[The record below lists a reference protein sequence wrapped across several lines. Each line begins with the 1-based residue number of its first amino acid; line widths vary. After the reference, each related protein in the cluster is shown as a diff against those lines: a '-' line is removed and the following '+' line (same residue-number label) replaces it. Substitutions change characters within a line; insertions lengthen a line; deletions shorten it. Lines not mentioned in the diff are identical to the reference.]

1 MVAQAAGRGGR
12 RRLGVLLRQVGG
24 GPGRAVPAAA
34 AEESSSSGTT
44 TFYIVRHGET
54 EWNRQ
59 GRQQGS
65 VDAPLNAAGIAQAEA
80 VAAVMADWPC
90 DAVATSP
97 LSRTASTA
105 KAIHR
110 HHPSVPYREYPGLAE
125 ANAGELERRLH
136 SDPDVAAAMDRC
148 NTMWRAG
155 VRTFPYPRGESPA
168 LVIRRE
174 YSPQPPSRRSGWDIT
189 HPSGWTAGAKAALAE
204 ASSLGSNVIVSCH
217 GMVLKCLA
225 WATLE
230 CDWAQLEVTIP
241 NCSVSTYEYDRRT
254 GELTLLKLFE
264 VVIEGEALDDVQANA
279 GSGRH

>member
-1 MVAQAAGRGGR
+1 M
-12 RRLGVLLRQVGG
+12 
-24 GPGRAVPAAA
+24 
-34 AEESSSSGTT
+34 
-44 TFYIVRHGET
+44 RHGET

-125 ANAGELERRLH
+125 ANAGDLERRLH

-168 LVIRRE
+168 LHERRV
-174 YSPQPPSRRSGWDIT
+174 
-189 HPSGWTAGAKAALAE
+189 A
-204 ASSLGSNVIVSCH
+204 
-217 GMVLKCLA
+217 
-225 WATLE
+225 
-230 CDWAQLEVTIP
+230 VT
-241 NCSVSTYEYDRRT
+241 
-254 GELTLLKLFE
+254 
-264 VVIEGEALDDVQANA
+264 
-279 GSGRH
+279 